1 MTATSSRT
9 KRVDMQVAESLDN
22 HASMVSNVIVWGN
35 PASTSALDVL
45 HGTTQGVGGSV
56 PLQNVVDEELVQIM
70 SQAVRERTGAIV
82 QVSYICTLDLSGGG
96 PWQHVHGHE

>member
-1 MTATSSRT
+1 
-9 KRVDMQVAESLDN
+9 MQVAESLDN

-82 QVSYICTLDLSGGG
+82 QVSYICTLDPSGAAS
-96 PWQHVHGHE
+96 WQHVYGQE